1 MKNHLKKQHIHVT
14 NTMPRV
20 ITPIHKLLKKKKKSK
35 KITSI
40 LNKAGSMV
48 TTRLQARR
56 KNIQQQQHHQAPQTK
71 SAATPKRKEKTP
83 YDSTAKMQENRK
95 NPAFRFTE
103 DFLRIMRKI
112 QTDERYRPHHKS
124 LTKYS
129 ITIEEINKV
138 REKQNWEPIDIFI
151 PPPYVPTPANVI
163 QSEINSETKFTLSK
177 IAEEQRM
184 DIREKAGAL
193 EAFQKQLKKD
203 NTGKIVE
210 VDREEIFSI
219 DTITHYFI
227 RNPGF
232 VGRNSSEQ
240 RRPSTLKNYFGIS
253 VDKDGNKRWDGK
265 SGYFSR
271 FFNQW
276 REGHCSKDVR
286 PCLRDVDDLLTWLQN
301 EQRIWKKAT
310 SKLAVLIPLLVVLSE
325 YPPLRDQP
333 LAKSTL
339 AKLETY
345 KSKLDAG
352 VRVEG
357 TERREHESVS
367 RFKDIREAIYDRFQK
382 KNDIPVHTGKIHKA
396 WIYIKMYDEQ
406 PVRDDWGS
414 LKIMFEDVPRMFLNR
429 VEKNFKDPVV
439 KKKLL
444 DINAGNILYVPDD
457 ARKPVTLA
465 FHVYKT
471 SNTYGITFVPFSIP
485 LSTDIRNYI
494 SQLRNKTYLF
504 GKGKMSSYVGK
515 MLFDAGVKKKT
526 NDAEYKPGLNTGS
539 INLLRKSYVSTAFAA
554 ESLSAI
560 DRETLAFAMKHSP
573 MTSPSYLREHGLKVA
588 QEQKNELEKIADNK

>member
-1 MKNHLKKQHIHVT
+1 
-14 NTMPRV
+14 
-20 ITPIHKLLKKKKKSK
+20 
-35 KITSI
+35 
-40 LNKAGSMV
+40 
-48 TTRLQARR
+48 
-56 KNIQQQQHHQAPQTK
+56 
-71 SAATPKRKEKTP
+71 
-83 YDSTAKMQENRK
+83 
-95 NPAFRFTE
+95 
-103 DFLRIMRKI
+103 
-112 QTDERYRPHHKS
+112 
-124 LTKYS
+124 
-129 ITIEEINKV
+129 
-138 REKQNWEPIDIFI
+138 
-151 PPPYVPTPANVI
+151 
-163 QSEINSETKFTLSK
+163 
-177 IAEEQRM
+177 M
-184 DIREKAGAL
+184 DIREKASAL

-203 NTGKIVE
+203 NKGKIVE

-526 NDAEYKPGLNTGS
+526 NDPEYKPGLNTGS

-554 ESLSAI
+554 ESLCAI

-588 QEQKNELEKIADNK
+588 QEQKNELEKITDDN

>member
-1 MKNHLKKQHIHVT
+1 MRARGVGRKFWGNLLCRSRIFFRDSFRWRYPRAKHSKRLPENQQNLLLESIHFRW
-14 NTMPRV
+14 M
-20 ITPIHKLLKKKKKSK
+20 
-35 KITSI
+35 
-40 LNKAGSMV
+40 
-48 TTRLQARR
+48 AR
-56 KNIQQQQHHQAPQTK
+56 
-71 SAATPKRKEKTP
+71 
-83 YDSTAKMQENRK
+83 
-95 NPAFRFTE
+95 
-103 DFLRIMRKI
+103 
-112 QTDERYRPHHKS
+112 HKS
-124 LTKYS
+124 RILLIGAALGEHS
-129 ITIEEINKV
+129 IPAPGT
-138 REKQNWEPIDIFI
+138 
-151 PPPYVPTPANVI
+151 PTQI
-163 QSEINSETKFTLSK
+163 
-177 IAEEQRM
+177 
-184 DIREKAGAL
+184 
-193 EAFQKQLKKD
+193 
-203 NTGKIVE
+203 TGKSMPI
-210 VDREEIFSI
+210 
-219 DTITHYFI
+219 
-227 RNPGF
+227 
-232 VGRNSSEQ
+232 
-240 RRPSTLKNYFGIS
+240 
-253 VDKDGNKRWDGK
+253 
-265 SGYFSR
+265 
-271 FFNQW
+271 
-276 REGHCSKDVR
+276 
-286 PCLRDVDDLLTWLQN
+286 
-301 EQRIWKKAT
+301 
-310 SKLAVLIPLLVVLSE
+310 IPLLVVLSE

-367 RFKDIREAIYDRFQK
+367 RFKDIKDAIYDRFQK

-526 NDAEYKPGLNTGS
+526 NDPEYKPGLNTGS

-573 MTSPSYLREHGLKVA
+573 MTSPNYLREHGLKVA
-588 QEQKNELEKIADNK
+588 QEQKNELEKITDDN

>member
-1 MKNHLKKQHIHVT
+1 MKNYLKKQHIYIT
-14 NTMPRV
+14 NTMARV
-20 ITPIHKLLKKKKKSK
+20 ITPIHKLLKKKKKNK
-35 KITSI
+35 KISSI

-48 TTRLQARR
+48 TTRLQASR
-56 KNIQQQQHHQAPQTK
+56 KNIQQQQHHPAPQTK

-95 NPAFRFTE
+95 NPEFRFTE

-203 NTGKIVE
+203 NKGKIVE

-253 VDKDGNKRWDGK
+253 VDKDGKKRWDGK

-367 RFKDIREAIYDRFQK
+367 RFKDIKEAIYDRFQK

-515 MLFDAGVKKKT
+515 MLFEAGVKKKT
-526 NDAEYKPGLNTGS
+526 NDPEYKPGLNTGS

-554 ESLSAI
+554 ESLCAI

>member
-1 MKNHLKKQHIHVT
+1 MTAVSLGTEPPPTVPQVASVFVTISPYIFKSDTGTHINDGAIDNMNRTRCGVFSKERNH
-14 NTMPRV
+14 P
-20 ITPIHKLLKKKKKSK
+20 
-35 KITSI
+35 
-40 LNKAGSMV
+40 
-48 TTRLQARR
+48 
-56 KNIQQQQHHQAPQTK
+56 APQTK

-95 NPAFRFTE
+95 NPEFRFTE

-138 REKQNWEPIDIFI
+138 REKQKWEPIDIFI
-151 PPPYVPTPANVI
+151 PPAYVPTPANVI
-163 QSEINSETKFTLSK
+163 QSEINSETKLMLSK

-193 EAFQKQLKKD
+193 EAYQKQLKKD
-203 NTGKIVE
+203 NKGKIVE

-367 RFKDIREAIYDRFQK
+367 RFEDIKDAIYDRFQK
-382 KNDIPVHTGKIHKA
+382 KNDIPVHTGNIHKA

-526 NDAEYKPGLNTGS
+526 NDPEYKPGLNTGS

-554 ESLSAI
+554 ESLCAI

-588 QEQKNELEKIADNK
+588 QEQKNELEKITDDN

>member
-1 MKNHLKKQHIHVT
+1 MTAVSLGTEPPPTVPQVASVFVTISPYIFKSDTGTHINDGAIDNMNRTRCGVFSKERNH
-14 NTMPRV
+14 P
-20 ITPIHKLLKKKKKSK
+20 
-35 KITSI
+35 
-40 LNKAGSMV
+40 
-48 TTRLQARR
+48 
-56 KNIQQQQHHQAPQTK
+56 APQTK

-95 NPAFRFTE
+95 NPEFRFTE

-112 QTDERYRPHHKS
+112 QTDERYRPHHRS

-138 REKQNWEPIDIFI
+138 REKQKWEPIDIFI
-151 PPPYVPTPANVI
+151 PPAYVPTPANVI
-163 QSEINSETKFTLSK
+163 QSEINSETKFMLSK

-193 EAFQKQLKKD
+193 EAYQKQLKKD
-203 NTGKIVE
+203 NKGKIVE

-367 RFKDIREAIYDRFQK
+367 RFKDIKEAIYDRFQK

-485 LSTDIRNYI
+485 LSTDIRTYI

-526 NDAEYKPGLNTGS
+526 NDPEYKPGLNTGS

-554 ESLSAI
+554 ESLCAI